1 MTMRGV
7 EITQANHREWRLP
20 AITSD
25 AVVGAKLKALLMFNP
40 NQMFRIVRLEDVIVI
55 IAHEGEVCQEIQ
67 D

>member
-7 EITQANHREWRLP
+7 EITQATHREWRLP

-25 AVVGAKLKALLMFNP
+25 AAVGAKLKALLMFNP
-40 NQMFRIVRLEDVIVI
+40 NQMFRIVRMEDVILIMAV
-55 IAHEGEVCQEIQ
+55 EGEICREIT